1 MSTINRQSSDVG
13 PARGWHYGSS
23 VGDVNTAMSAS
34 GVNVFRGLRVGDVGG
49 GQALYLVRNEGD
61 DAAGE
66 QVTAT
71 AAAGETFILDF
82 WRVGTDSDCGDFTAY
97 E

>member
-1 MSTINRQSSDVG
+1 MSTIPRQSSDVG
-13 PARGWHYGSS
+13 PARGWHYGA
-23 VGDVNTAMSAS
+23 DVAAINTAMDSS
-34 GVNVFRGLRVGDVGG
+34 GCNVFRGIRVGDVSGTE
-49 GQALYLVRNEGD
+49 LFLVRNEGD

-71 AAAGETFILDF
+71 AAAGETFIIDF
-82 WRVGTDSDCGDFTAY
+82 YRVGTDSDCGDFTVY